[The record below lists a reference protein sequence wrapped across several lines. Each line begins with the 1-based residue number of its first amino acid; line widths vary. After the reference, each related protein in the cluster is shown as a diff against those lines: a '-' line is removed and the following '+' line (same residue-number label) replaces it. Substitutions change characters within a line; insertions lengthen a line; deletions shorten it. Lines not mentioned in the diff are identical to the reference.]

1 MTCYFR
7 HLGAV
12 FTEAG
17 ITVTQENRKKVDQ
30 IIHGIVGT
38 TYKDCPGTW
47 REVKK
52 RLALDKSGFVSE
64 LIAAWIKAQAKDA
77 EK

>member
-7 HLGAV
+7 HLGAI

-17 ITVTQENRKKVDQ
+17 ITVTQENRRKVDQ

-52 RLALDKSGFVSE
+52 RLAENRSGLISE
-64 LIAAWIKAQAKDA
+64 LSAAWIKAQAK
-77 EK
+77 ETKK